1 MESAAQELANVQS
14 QIHNYEVRPIS
25 VAEAEEELKAAEEE
39 LANIRLLDSTLERT
53 HAFLAQAQNR
63 VYRDL
68 APFLAESIRHWLPEI
83 TVGRYVDARVDPETL
98 QVHVSDKTG
107 AWREAA
113 LMSHGTAEQIY
124 LLLRLAMA
132 QYLTEPF
139 EVCPLILDEITV
151 QTDSRR
157 KQKLLDTLKAVSEV
171 RQVILFSQ
179 EEEVY
184 AWARNNL
191 SEPESRIIKLTPA
204 ILTAPQRKNTEV
216 AAF

>member
-1 MESAAQELANVQS
+1 MLSSVARVPCKFPCRS
-14 QIHNYEVRPIS
+14 QILR
-25 VAEAEEELKAAEEE
+25 
-39 LANIRLLDSTLERT
+39 LA
-53 HAFLAQAQNR
+53 
-63 VYRDL
+63 
-68 APFLAESIRHWLPEI
+68 WLPEI